1 MGPHSSAR
9 YLVSVKSYSICWQ
22 FVLRRRW
29 ELWLGLNCLL
39 RKTAVEV
46 VRAHLNL
53 IVLSALFRNSKGLQ
67 RPPSRPEHHEHKTC
81 DTDSDLSLC

>member
-1 MGPHSSAR
+1 MGPQSSAHN
-9 YLVSVKSYSICWQ
+9 LVNVKSYSICLQ
-22 FVLRRRW
+22 FVLRGRW
-29 ELWLGLNCLL
+29 EFWLVLNCLP

-67 RPPSRPEHHEHKTC
+67 SKTIEA
-81 DTDSDLSLC
+81 